1 MPIKEINMKKIKV
14 FVLADNPLAP
24 SGVAT
29 QTRYMIEGLLQT
41 GKYQF
46 ICFGGA
52 IRHPN
57 YDPIKTDQYGD
68 DWVIYPVDGYGSQ
81 EQVRTMLQQH
91 KPDIM
96 WIMTD
101 PRFWPWLWEIENE
114 VRSVVP
120 LVYYHV
126 WDNHPAPKFNK
137 VFYESN
143 DLIATIS
150 KLTDDIVEEVAPE
163 VPRIRIPHT
172 TNTAVMKK
180 LPEEQVK
187 EFRRNNKLA
196 YKKNG
201 EEKFIFFWNNRNA
214 RRKQSGTLAWWFSDF
229 LDRIGRDNACLVM
242 HTEPKDPNGQDLEAI
257 MVERNMTDGEMMLS
271 VAKVSLPELA
281 LLYNVADCTINIADA
296 EGFGL
301 GTLESLSCETPIVV
315 TMTGGLQEQVTDG
328 NDNWF
333 GIGIEP
339 SSKSI
344 IGSQDVPWIYEDR
357 IDKED
362 FLNALEK
369 IYNMSKEEREELGRK
384 GRQHVLDN
392 YGIDQYI
399 KMWDETLTKVHEE
412 HGSWSTRAHKKC
424 WEMKEIA

>member
-1 MPIKEINMKKIKV
+1 MKKIKV

-41 GKYQF
+41 GKFQF

-52 IRHPN
+52 IKHPS
-57 YDPIKTDQYGD
+57 YDPIKTQEYGD
-68 DWVIYPVDGYGSQ
+68 DWIIYPVDGYGSQ
-81 EQVRTMLQQH
+81 ESVRALLQSE

-114 VRSVVP
+114 IRSVVP

-126 WDNHPAPKFNK
+126 WDNFPAPKFNRP
-137 VFYESN
+137 FYMSN
-143 DLIATIS
+143 DLVATIS
-150 KLTDDIVEEVAPE
+150 KVTDEIVSIVAPE

-172 TNTAVMKK
+172 TNTHIMKK
-180 LPEEQVK
+180 IPESEVK
-187 EFRRNNKLA
+187 EFRRKNKLA

-214 RRKQSGTLAWWFSDF
+214 RRKQSGSVLWWFSEF
-229 LDRIGRDNACLVM
+229 LDKVGRDNACLIM

-257 MVERNMTDGEMMLS
+257 MAEQDMLNAEALLS
-271 VAKVSLPELA
+271 VNKVSLQELA
-281 LLYNVADCTINIADA
+281 MLYNVADCTINVADA

-315 TMTGGLQEQVTDG
+315 NMTGGLQEQVTDG
-328 NDNWF
+328 KEFF
-333 GIGIEP
+333 GVGIEP
-339 SSKSI
+339 CSKAI
-344 IGSQDVPWIYEDR
+344 IGSQDVPYIYEDR
-357 IDKED
+357 IAKED

-369 IYNMSKEEREELGRK
+369 MYNMSPEDRAELGKK
-384 GRQHVLDN
+384 GREHVLN
-392 YGIDQYI
+392 SYGFDQYI
-399 KMWDETLTKVHEE
+399 DMWIETLTNIHEE
-412 HGSWSTRAHKKC
+412 QGSWSTRKNHKA
-424 WEMKEIA
+424 WEAREIK